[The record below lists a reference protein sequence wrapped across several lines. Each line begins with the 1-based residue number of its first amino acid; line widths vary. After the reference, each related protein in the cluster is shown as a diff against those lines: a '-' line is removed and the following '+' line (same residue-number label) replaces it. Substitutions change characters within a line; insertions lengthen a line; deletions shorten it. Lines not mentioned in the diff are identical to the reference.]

1 MDRSFEP
8 WVFTMIKSMTGFA
21 QLVFSDK
28 DLQITLSV
36 RTYNNRFLDVNL
48 RLSNT
53 FYPLEDRIKTY
64 IASRISRGRVEV
76 SIQLASQE
84 KLRNENVAV
93 NWPLVRTYFG
103 LLTELKENFKIFGP
117 VELDHLLSLKDVVV
131 YQESAFPE
139 VVLWRK
145 LTTPLK
151 KVFDS
156 LQRMRTEEGKN
167 LNLDLQGHLKVIQ
180 EGADRISQKVPQ
192 AVKTY
197 QIRLKDRIEKLA
209 KGVEVDPIR
218 LAQEVAI
225 LADRSDVSEELV
237 RLGSHGK
244 QFKALFKETQPV
256 GKKME
261 FLLQEMNREV
271 NTIGSKSMDS
281 EISHQVVSIKA
292 ELEKLREQVQN
303 IE

>member
-1 MDRSFEP
+1 
-8 WVFTMIKSMTGFA
+8 MIKSMTGFA
-21 QLVFSDK
+21 QLVFSDT
-28 DLQITLSV
+28 DIQITFSV
-36 RTYNNRFLDVNL
+36 RTYNNRFLDINL
-48 RLSNT
+48 RLSNA

-93 NWPLVRTYFG
+93 NWPLVRSYFG
-103 LLTELKENFKIFGP
+103 LLTDLKENFKIPGP
-117 VELDHLLSLKDVVV
+117 VELSHLLSLKDVVV
-131 YQESAFPE
+131 YQESAFTE
-139 VVLWRK
+139 EVLWRK
-145 LTTPLK
+145 LRNPLK

-167 LNLDLQGHLKVIQ
+167 LSQDLLGRLKEIQ
-180 EGADRISQKVPQ
+180 KGADRISQKVPQ
-192 AVKTY
+192 AVEAY
-197 QIRLKDRIEKLA
+197 QVRLKDRIQKLA

-237 RLGSHGK
+237 RLRSHGK
-244 QFKALFKETQPV
+244 QFKNLFKDTQPV

>member
-1 MDRSFEP
+1 
-8 WVFTMIKSMTGFA
+8 
-21 QLVFSDK
+21 
-28 DLQITLSV
+28 
-36 RTYNNRFLDVNL
+36 
-48 RLSNT
+48 
-53 FYPLEDRIKTY
+53 
-64 IASRISRGRVEV
+64 
-76 SIQLASQE
+76 
-84 KLRNENVAV
+84 
-93 NWPLVRTYFG
+93 
-103 LLTELKENFKIFGP
+103 
-117 VELDHLLSLKDVVV
+117 
-131 YQESAFPE
+131 
-139 VVLWRK
+139 
-145 LTTPLK
+145 
-151 KVFDS
+151 
-156 LQRMRTEEGKN
+156 MRTEEGKN

>member
-1 MDRSFEP
+1 
-8 WVFTMIKSMTGFA
+8 MTGFA

-28 DLQITLSV
+28 DLQITLAV
-36 RTYNNRFLDVNL
+36 RTYNNRFLDINL
-48 RLSNT
+48 RLSNA

-64 IASRISRGRVEV
+64 IASRIFRGRVEI

-93 NWPLVRTYFG
+93 NWVLARSYFG
-103 LLTELKENFKIFGP
+103 LLTELKEIFKISGP
-117 VELDHLLSLKDVVV
+117 VELADLLSFKDVVV
-131 YQESAFPE
+131 YQEAAFQE
-139 VVLWRK
+139 EVLWRK
-145 LTTPLK
+145 LTPSLK

-156 LQRMRTEEGKN
+156 LQKMRTDEGKN
-167 LNLDLQGHLKVIQ
+167 LSEDLQRRLKAIQ
-180 EGADRISQKVPQ
+180 KEARQISQRVPLVVE
-192 AVKTY
+192 AY
-197 QIRLKDRIEKLA
+197 QTRLKDHLQKLA
-209 KGVEVDPIR
+209 KGVEVDPVR
-218 LAQEVAI
+218 VAQEVAVM
-225 LADRSDVSEELV
+225 ADRSDVSEELV
-237 RLGSHGK
+237 RLGSHVK
-244 QFKALFKETQPV
+244 LFNALFKEDQPV

-281 EISHQVVSIKA
+281 EISHLVVSIKA